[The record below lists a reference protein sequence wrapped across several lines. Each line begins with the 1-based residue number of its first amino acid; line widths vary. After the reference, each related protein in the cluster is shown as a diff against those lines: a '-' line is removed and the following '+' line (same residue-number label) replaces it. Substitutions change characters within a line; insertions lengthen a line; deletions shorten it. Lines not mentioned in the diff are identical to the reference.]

1 MKKIA
6 LATFAVSMLLTG
18 AASAA
23 DLGARPYYSKAP
35 APILAAYNWSGFYAG
50 VNGG

>member
-6 LATFAVSMLLTG
+6 LAAAAASMLFAG

-23 DLGARPYYSKAP
+23 DLGARPYTKARRRRWSRSTTGP
-35 APILAAYNWSGFYAG
+35 ASTSVP
-50 VNGG
+50 